1 MKKSSVSKVVRI
13 LVLSVVFLSL
23 FISQSFAADEIT
35 LAVSSPHIWIQ
46 PIIAQCEGYY
56 EQAGLNVKMIEFSS
70 GRAAVDALIGGQADM
85 ATTAISPAIF
95 AAFQKQ
101 PIAILA
107 VNATYFNERITVR
120 TDSGIE
126 KPEDLKGKKIGV
138 QLGTDV
144 HYFLMTFLE
153 HYGLSE
159 KDVELINLN
168 QSDMVIGLVRGDID
182 AFAAFKPAPDNAK
195 EAMQDGAFF
204 FEQPQPPFFESLY
217 LTVGMQKLV
226 AERPEVYEKFMNVM
240 VKADEFAAENPDAV
254 VKCISSFTGDDAE
267 TVKSLMDG
275 YTYSISLSDSLIE
288 ASEKRAQ
295 WQIDNDLS
303 PEGAEMPD
311 FRSVVCDEPLLKAA
325 PDRVS
330 LSK

>member
-1 MKKSSVSKVVRI
+1 MKKPSVSKVV
-13 LVLSVVFLSL
+13 LTLLLSAIFVFL
-23 FISQSFAADEIT
+23 FTGQSFAADKLTFAI
-35 LAVSSPHIWIQ
+35 SSPHIWIH
-46 PIIAQCEGYY
+46 PIIAQCEGLY
-56 EQAGLNVKMIEFSS
+56 EQAGLDVQMIEFSS
-70 GRAAVDALIGGQADM
+70 GRAAVDALIGGQADV

-107 VNATYFNERITVR
+107 VNANYFNERITVR
-120 TDSGIE
+120 AASGIE

-153 HYGLSE
+153 HYGISE
-159 KDVELINLN
+159 ADVELVNLT

-195 EAMQDGAFF
+195 EAMPDGVFF

-226 AERPEVYEKFMNVM
+226 SERPEVYEKFMDVM

-254 VKCISSFTGDDAE
+254 VKCISNFTGDDVD

-275 YTYSISLSDSLIE
+275 YTYRISLTDSLVE

-311 FRSVVCDEPLLKAA
+311 FRSFICADPLQKAA
-325 PDRVS
+325 PDRVV
-330 LSK
+330 LN